1 MTATEQFRRIP
12 VLVFDTCV
20 FGAALYKGVQ
30 HLQDGFLQ
38 ASRLLQV
45 LLRDSLVYFMVS
57 VYALTIHFGAHGHHV
72 TALTLWS

>member
-1 MTATEQFRRIP
+1 M
-12 VLVFDTCV
+12 FDTCV

-57 VYALTIHFGAHGHHV
+57 VYSLKIRSGAHADHV
-72 TALTLWS
+72 AVLMLWS

>member
-1 MTATEQFRRIP
+1 MTATEQLRRIP

-45 LLRDSLVYFMVS
+45 LLRDSLVYFMVL
-57 VYALTIHFGAHGHHV
+57 VYPPTIRSEAHADHIAALM
-72 TALTLWS
+72 LWS